1 MSPLPACHRS
11 RPSSS
16 RVRHGF
22 VRPPQHTDK
31 NRPTETENATATTP
45 QSSDEKT
52 K

>member
-1 MSPLPACHRS
+1 MSPLPVCHRS

-22 VRPPQHTDK
+22 VRPPRHTDK
-31 NRPTETENATATTP
+31 NRQSDTENAATTEP
-45 QSSDEKT
+45 QSADEKA

>member
-22 VRPPQHTDK
+22 VRPPQHSDK
-31 NRPTETENATATTP
+31 NRQSGTENAANTTP
-45 QSSDEKT
+45 QSTDEKS